1 MQAIAEQWRFTVSR
15 GAGMVLCVAALNG
28 AFSFSSFYSPAVA
41 AGIIGGSCLS
51 IFFKGIVCHLR
62 KRAEFN
68 IPPFA

>member
-51 IFFKGIVCHLR
+51 IYF
-62 KRAEFN
+62 
-68 IPPFA
+68 